1 MRKINK
7 KIEFKIAADGS
18 SASGKTT
25 GGKLIAKKLKMKF
38 LSSGA
43 LYRFC
48 ALKTLENKNTYNV
61 KFINKI
67 ANSITL
73 KKLQNKKLYSPEVAK
88 LSSIIA
94 KKPYVRKALKGFQ
107 KNFIKKSKL
116 VVVEGRDIGSKIM
129 PNADLKLFFTCSTK
143 EKAKRRLKEFKS
155 LNKKIT
161 LKQVEKALIQR
172 DKEDTKRKISPLI
185 MTKNA
190 VLVDTTKLTIKQ
202 MEAKLTNLVKNSIK
216 KNMEIYKDLS
226 SPASQ
231 QFEKLLNSQ
240 LSKNKI
246 EEGKIIE
253 GKITKITDKYVFLF
267 IPGLKSEP
275 VIDINEMKMI
285 GMQDKVVEGAEVSVL
300 LEKIEDKNG
309 DVVVSAQK
317 AQKIKG
323 WYELEKAYEDNQSIN
338 GKITSKCKG
347 GVIVEHIETGSL
359 MFCPGSQISDKPMK
373 SVDHLIGVE
382 QKFAIIK
389 LDKVRGNACVSRR
402 QIVSSHKK
410 EDKAKIIEKFKVGDI
425 IKDAVVKGY
434 SSFGCF
440 FEVNNEIDVLVHL
453 QEISYS
459 RVNHPDEIFNIGEKH
474 DLKVISIDME
484 KLQIGCSIKQLSPDP
499 FEHISNYEIGKPYKV
514 KVVKITDYGC
524 FCELEPGLS
533 TLLHSSEISWTKK
546 NISPKKLFKVGDQI
560 DCVIT
565 EIDKDKRRVAISHR
579 LTNENPY
586 TTLENKYPVG
596 SDIDGVVTSANEY
609 ALYVKLGDFDID
621 GFLHSNDLSYSGK
634 PEDEL
639 KKHKKGE
646 KLKVR
651 VLEIKK
657 EEQKVRVGLKQL
669 EKDPFDFFKG
679 KKVNDIITVQV
690 VSSDSK
696 GLMVK
701 PEGCDLEFLIKKSQ
715 IAVSAADARPSRFV
729 GGERIDSAIA
739 EINFDKRKVNLSIK
753 LLEELQNK
761 EAVDKFSS
769 PLSGKNLPFSSLSE
783 KLDDKKKK
791 ETE

>member
-1 MRKINK
+1 
-7 KIEFKIAADGS
+7 
-18 SASGKTT
+18 
-25 GGKLIAKKLKMKF
+25 
-38 LSSGA
+38 
-43 LYRFC
+43 
-48 ALKTLENKNTYNV
+48 
-61 KFINKI
+61 
-67 ANSITL
+67 
-73 KKLQNKKLYSPEVAK
+73 
-88 LSSIIA
+88 
-94 KKPYVRKALKGFQ
+94 
-107 KNFIKKSKL
+107 
-116 VVVEGRDIGSKIM
+116 
-129 PNADLKLFFTCSTK
+129 
-143 EKAKRRLKEFKS
+143 
-155 LNKKIT
+155 
-161 LKQVEKALIQR
+161 
-172 DKEDTKRKISPLI
+172 
-185 MTKNA
+185 
-190 VLVDTTKLTIKQ
+190 
-202 MEAKLTNLVKNSIK
+202 
-216 KNMEIYKDLS
+216 MEIYKDLS

-231 QFEKLLNSQ
+231 QFKKLLNSQ

-285 GMQDKVVEGAEVSVL
+285 GMQDKVVEGATVSVL

-373 SVDHLIGVE
+373 SIDHLIGVE

-596 SDIDGVVTSANEY
+596 SDIDGVITSANEY

-646 KLKVR
+646 KLKVKI
-651 VLEIKK
+651 LEIKK

-715 IAVSAADARPSRFV
+715 IAVNTADARPSRFV

-739 EINFDKRKVNLSIK
+739 ELNFDRRKVNLSIK

>member
-1 MRKINK
+1 
-7 KIEFKIAADGS
+7 
-18 SASGKTT
+18 
-25 GGKLIAKKLKMKF
+25 
-38 LSSGA
+38 
-43 LYRFC
+43 
-48 ALKTLENKNTYNV
+48 
-61 KFINKI
+61 
-67 ANSITL
+67 
-73 KKLQNKKLYSPEVAK
+73 
-88 LSSIIA
+88 
-94 KKPYVRKALKGFQ
+94 
-107 KNFIKKSKL
+107 
-116 VVVEGRDIGSKIM
+116 
-129 PNADLKLFFTCSTK
+129 
-143 EKAKRRLKEFKS
+143 
-155 LNKKIT
+155 
-161 LKQVEKALIQR
+161 
-172 DKEDTKRKISPLI
+172 
-185 MTKNA
+185 
-190 VLVDTTKLTIKQ
+190 
-202 MEAKLTNLVKNSIK
+202 
-216 KNMEIYKDLS
+216 MEIYKDLS

-285 GMQDKVVEGAEVSVL
+285 GMQDKVVEGATVSVL

-373 SVDHLIGVE
+373 SIDHLIGVE

-410 EDKAKIIEKFKVGDI
+410 EDKAKIIEKFKVGDV

-499 FEHISNYEIGKPYKV
+499 FEHISNYETGKPYKV

-729 GGERIDSAIA
+729 GGERIDSAIS

-769 PLSGKNLPFSSLSE
+769 PLSGKNLPFSSLSK